1 MTDLVIGARRFSP
14 QRNNLRSV
22 AIAVALGLVCL
33 LVANFIYDRVVSYT
47 EPDVSVSEAP
57 LAMKGP
63 GAAPGNASGPAP
75 GQEPGQAPGQEPDGS
90 PGEASGMTDA
100 AALGQHAAGQGGAL
114 LAYGQS
120 SLGHAGSSA
129 VLRLRGTP
137 QELGAAHG
145 RLLGSAVA
153 APSDALGS
161 TIAHTVSGK
170 GIFGRLTHD
179 VRLRWRY
186 RFLDDGIPGHQLVE
200 LAHLLGGAR
209 ASDQRGLDY
218 ESLVRQ
224 RAALDLG
231 VPAPWSSGAAFRA
244 VARSLSFV
252 STLRGTSGDRLLVG
266 RTFALPGAADGG
278 DAAAGHITVSFVAPR
293 DVIAYASVGWP
304 GLVGVV
310 SGINA
315 EGIAVMVHPVR
326 TRDVE
331 LTRPAQPM
339 ALLARDVLE
348 NARTLD
354 DAINIL
360 QHATPLGAAAFVV
373 VDGNSRQWA
382 VVERTPSRFGV
393 RRNQPAVVTDLLT
406 GESFADDPENDRAAR
421 TRPSAMRAQRVQ
433 RLLGQRPAE
442 PADLAAILRDR
453 RSPAGV
459 PLPLGHRGAIR
470 DVGAVHTALF
480 DASAM
485 ILWVA
490 DGPDAGAHLRAF
502 DLRHELRG
510 EGARPVPPGDLP
522 ADADYEPS
530 VTRQVRVAL
539 ADLRQARRHWQAG
552 RTRRAR
558 EMVQRALAHAPK
570 LPEALELAGALAR
583 ASGDRRTAQRYYQRY
598 LDVGP
603 DDLQAEEEVRALLSR
618 P

>member
-1 MTDLVIGARRFSP
+1 MADIVIGARRSSP
-14 QRNNLRSV
+14 QRNNLRSA

-33 LVANFIYDRVVSYT
+33 LVANFIYDRVVSYA
-47 EPDVSVSEAP
+47 EPDVSVSDAP
-57 LAMKGP
+57 LLM
-63 GAAPGNASGPAP
+63 
-75 GQEPGQAPGQEPDGS
+75 DG
-90 PGEASGMTDA
+90 PGEAPGAVSGPGPGPEASPA
-100 AALGQHAAGQGGAL
+100 AGQETGEPPGEAPGPHAPGQGGAV

-120 SLGHAGSSA
+120 SLGHVGSIA
-129 VLRLRGTP
+129 VLRLRGIP
-137 QELGAAHG
+137 QELGATHG
-145 RLLGSAVA
+145 RLLGSAIA
-153 APSDALGS
+153 APGEALAS
-161 TIAHTVSGK
+161 TISHTVSGA

-179 VRLRWRY
+179 ARLRWRY

-200 LAHLLGGAR
+200 LANMLGGAR
-209 ASDQRGLDY
+209 ASDEGVPAY
-218 ESLVRQ
+218 EGFVRQ
-224 RAALDLG
+224 QAALDLG

-252 STLRGTSGDRLLVG
+252 ATLRGTSGDRLLIG

-278 DAAAGHITVSFVAPR
+278 DAAAGRITVSFVAPR
-293 DVIAYASVGWP
+293 DVIPYASVGWP

-326 TRDVE
+326 TRDVK

-354 DAINIL
+354 DAIGIL
-360 QHATPLGAAAFVV
+360 QHATPLGAAAFVI

-393 RRNQPAVVTDLLT
+393 RHNQPSVVTDLLT

-421 TRPSAMRAQRVQ
+421 IRSSAQRTQRVQ

-442 PADLAAILRDR
+442 PADVAAILRDR
-453 RSPAGV
+453 RSPSGV

-485 ILWVA
+485 VLWVA
-490 DGPDAGAHLRAF
+490 DGPDPGARLRAF

-530 VTRQVRVAL
+530 VSHQVRVAL
-539 ADLRQARRHWQAG
+539 AQVRQARRHWQAG

-558 EMVQRALAHAPK
+558 EMVQRALAHAPE
-570 LPEALELAGALAR
+570 LPEALELAGDLAR
-583 ASGDRRTAQRYYQRY
+583 SSGDRSTARRYYQRY

-603 DDLQAEEEVRALLSR
+603 DDLGAEEEVRALLGR